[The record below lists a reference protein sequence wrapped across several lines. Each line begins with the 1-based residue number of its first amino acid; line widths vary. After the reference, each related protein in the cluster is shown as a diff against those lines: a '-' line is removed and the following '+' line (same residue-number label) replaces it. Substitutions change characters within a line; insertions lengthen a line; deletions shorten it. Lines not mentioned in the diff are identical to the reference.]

1 MRLEWE
7 YRIIEVDLDSPRAPQ
22 ALNNAGRDGWEA
34 ITGTTR
40 GSVDPG
46 SARHERLVVLLKRM
60 RPTRGEREQA
70 GAKRKKVL
78 AS

>member
-46 SARHERLVVLLKRM
+46 SARHERLVVLLEKMKPSRD
-60 RPTRGEREQA
+60 EREH
-70 GAKRKKVL
+70 GAVRRKKVL

>member
-60 RPTRGEREQA
+60 KPTRSEREQS

>member
-40 GSVDPG
+40 GSVDSG
-46 SARHERLVVLLKRM
+46 SAQHERLVVLLKRM
-60 RPTRGEREQA
+60 KPSRGEREHA
-70 GAKRKKVL
+70 GTRRKKAL